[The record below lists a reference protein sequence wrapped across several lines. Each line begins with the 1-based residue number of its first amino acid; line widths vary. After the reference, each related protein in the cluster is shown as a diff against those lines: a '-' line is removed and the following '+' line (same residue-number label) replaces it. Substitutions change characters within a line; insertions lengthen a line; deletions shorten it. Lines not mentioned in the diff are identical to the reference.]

1 MTDSPHSAHRRK
13 MSFRPCAPELSLL
26 VGAVAMMFY
35 PCISQ
40 CQTPTVMPATAVPS
54 TPVSAPAPGLP
65 GPATETP
72 ITLEEAIRR
81 AQISDVTY
89 RTAAANRSVAGLDKS
104 IARSALLPGVVYHNA
119 YIYTKPG
126 QQSSTNTDITG
137 TTSTPIFIA
146 NNSVHEYISQGAVTE
161 TIGIAG
167 IADYHRLSAEAEASA
182 ARQEVARRGLVAT
195 VIGNYF
201 NVLAAE
207 RKLVVA
213 QRSADEAQR
222 FYQLTQKLEAGREV
236 AHADVVKA
244 NLQLQQRQR
253 DLSDAGL
260 AAEKARLDL
269 AVLLFPDPLTPYTL
283 TNDLDQPSILPPKA
297 EVQADGAKNNPDLRA
312 ALQAARAAKYEL
324 TAAKAAYL
332 PDLSIGY
339 FYGIDAPQFALKGPD
354 GTHNLGY
361 SAAVTLDIPV
371 WDWFATRSRVK
382 QSAIRSDLANVELTA
397 TQRQLVASLEVLY
410 NEAAV
415 AIQQL
420 ASFDETVR
428 TAAESLRLT
437 NLRYTAGEASVLD
450 VVDAQN
456 SYSAAEAAK
465 VDAAVR
471 YHLAFGQLQTLTGK
485 LQ

>member
-1 MTDSPHSAHRRK
+1 MMTDSPHSAHWRK
-13 MSFRPCAPELSLL
+13 KRFSQCAPELSLL
-26 VGAVAMMFY
+26 VGILAMALY
-35 PCISQ
+35 PNISHG
-40 CQTPTVMPATAVPS
+40 QTPAAVTA
-54 TPVSAPAPGLP
+54 TPVSAPVPAPAAPTTG
-65 GPATETP
+65 TP
-72 ITLEEAIRR
+72 ITLDEAIQR
-81 AQISDVTY
+81 AQISDVNY
-89 RTAAANRSVAGLDKS
+89 RTAAATKSIAGLDKS
-104 IARSALLPGVVYHNA
+104 IARSALLPGVVYHNS

-126 QQSSTNTDITG
+126 QQSSANTAITG
-137 TTSTPIFIA
+137 TTSVPIFIA

-161 TIGIAG
+161 TIGLAG

-201 NVLAAE
+201 NVQAAE

-222 FYQLTQKLEAGREV
+222 FSQLTQKLEAGREV

-253 DLSDAGL
+253 DLADAGL

-283 TNDLDQPSILPPKA
+283 TNDLDQPSVLPSKA

-312 ALQAARAAKYEL
+312 AMQSARAAKFEL
-324 TAAKAAYL
+324 NAAKAAYL
-332 PDLSIGY
+332 PDLSLGY
-339 FYGIDAPQFALKGPD
+339 FYGIDAPQFATKGPD

-361 SAAVTLDIPV
+361 STVVTIDIPV
-371 WDWFATRSRVK
+371 WDWFATHSRVK
-382 QSAIRSDLANVELTA
+382 QSSIRSDLAKVELTA
-397 TQRQLVASLEVLY
+397 TQRQLIASLEVLY

-415 AIQQL
+415 ALQQV

-437 NLRYTAGEASVLD
+437 NLRYSAGEATVLE

-456 SYSAAEAAK
+456 SYSAAQAAQ

-471 YHLAFGQLQTLTGK
+471 YHVAFGQLQTLTGK
-485 LQ
+485 LP